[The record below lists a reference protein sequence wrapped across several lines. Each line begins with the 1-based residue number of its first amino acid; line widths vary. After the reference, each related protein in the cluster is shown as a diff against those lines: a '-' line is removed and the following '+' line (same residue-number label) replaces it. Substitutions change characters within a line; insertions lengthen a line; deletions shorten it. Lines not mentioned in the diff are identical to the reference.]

1 MSLDHRRR
9 VFVAEYSKTPDGKKA
24 ALAAGYK
31 TDVSRA
37 LLQEPEVALA
47 IEENLRRREST
58 IQRDAEAVLD
68 ELARV
73 GFSDL
78 RKVFSPDGGL
88 LPVSEWPEDISRAVS
103 SVEVEEL
110 FEGSGKERQQV
121 GWTKKVKLWP
131 KTEAL
136 SLLGKNLK
144 LFTDVIDVRVE
155 NMTNEERAMRAEAL
169 ITAGLQRRLQ
179 QKLYPEPQLPPTV
192 DVTPTDPK

>member
-1 MSLDHRRR
+1 VALDQRRR
-9 VFVAEYSKTPDGKKA
+9 VFVTEFCRDRNGKRA
-24 ALAAGYK
+24 SQAAGYK
-31 TDVSRA
+31 NDVSNQ
-37 LLQEPEVALA
+37 LLRETEIALA
-47 IEENLRRREST
+47 IENDLRRREAS
-58 IQRDAEAVLD
+58 IVRDSEAVLD

-78 RKVFSPDGGL
+78 RKVFSKDGGL
-88 LPVSEWPEDISRAVS
+88 LPVSEWPEDTARAIS

-110 FEGSGKERQQV
+110 FEGSGKDREQV

-155 NMTNEERAMRAEAL
+155 AMTNEERAMRAEAL

-179 QKLYPEPQLPPTV
+179 QKLYPDPQLPPTV
-192 DVTPTDPK
+192 DVTPPDQP

>member
-1 MSLDHRRR
+1 
-9 VFVAEYSKTPDGKKA
+9 VFVTEYSRVPDGKKA
-24 ALAAGYK
+24 SLAAGYK
-31 TDVSRA
+31 SDVSRQ
-37 LLQEPEVALA
+37 LLRETEVALA
-47 IEENLRRREST
+47 IEDNLRKRESSIT
-58 IQRDAEAVLD
+58 RDAEAVLD

-78 RKVFSPDGGL
+78 RKAFSPDGGL
-88 LPVSEWPEDISRAVS
+88 LPVGEWPEDVARAIS

-179 QKLYPEPQLPPTV
+179 QKLYPELPPATV
-192 DVTPTDPK
+192 DVTPTEP

>member
-1 MSLDHRRR
+1 M
-9 VFVAEYSKTPDGKKA
+9 
-24 ALAAGYK
+24 
-31 TDVSRA
+31 
-37 LLQEPEVALA
+37 ALA
-47 IEENLRRREST
+47 IENNLRKRESSIT
-58 IQRDAEAVLD
+58 RDAESVLD

-73 GFSDL
+73 GFSDM

-88 LPVSEWPEDISRAVS
+88 LPVGEWPEDIARAVS

-110 FEGSGKERQQV
+110 FEGSGKDREQV

-155 NMTNEERAMRAEAL
+155 AMTNEERAMRAEAL
-169 ITAGLQRRLQ
+169 ITAGLQRRLS
-179 QKLYPEPQLPPTV
+179 QKLYPEYQLPPTV
-192 DVTPTDPK
+192 DVTPSEP